1 MFWSDSVTP
10 DRSFL
15 FYSMMPNK
23 VIPVSVLT
31 GFLGAGKT
39 TLLNYILK
47 EQTDYRFGVIINEV
61 GEVGIDGKLI
71 EAQAEDMVEL
81 SNGCVCCTVRKDLV
95 KGVQKLLKRD
105 KLDYILIETTGV
117 ADPGPVAQTFL
128 NIPQLQQYARL
139 DSIITVVDAEHLSTQ
154 LKEADVSREQ
164 IALADFILINK
175 VDLVSPTAL
184 AALETQILNLNPHA
198 RIFRTEHSR
207 VNLNELLDLNVFDLD
222 RKLTVAPDLLDELKK
237 SNHSDIGSFSFR
249 FDQPF
254 VIERLEA
261 ELEELSEKSK
271 VYRSKGVLW
280 IEGTPR
286 RAVFHGVNNRFTI
299 YWDRL
304 WAKEEQRLSQLV
316 FIGKNLIRADI
327 EGTLKRCIA

>member
-1 MFWSDSVTP
+1 MTP
-10 DRSFL
+10 R
-15 FYSMMPNK
+15 K

-47 EQTDYRFGVIINEV
+47 EQTDYRFGVIINEI
-61 GEVGIDGKLI
+61 GEVGIDGKLV
-71 EAQAEDMVEL
+71 ETQTEDVVEL
-81 SNGCVCCTVRKDLV
+81 SNGCICCTVRKDLV

-105 KLDYILIETTGV
+105 QLDYILIETTGV

-128 NIPQLQQYARL
+128 NIPQLQQFARL
-139 DSIITVVDAEHLSTQ
+139 DSIITVVDAENVSAQ
-154 LKEADVSREQ
+154 LREAEVAREQ

-175 VDLVSPTAL
+175 VDLVSGEDL
-184 AALETQILNLNPHA
+184 AALERQILELNPHA
-198 RIFRTEHSR
+198 RVFHTERSR
-207 VNLNELLDLNVFDLD
+207 VNLKQLLELNVFDLD
-222 RKLTVAPDLLDELKK
+222 RKLSVAPAFLDELKQ
-237 SNHSDIGSFSFR
+237 SNHSDITSFSFS

-254 VIERLEA
+254 AIERLEL
-261 ELEELSEKSK
+261 ELQELSERSK
-271 VYRSKGVLW
+271 VYRSKGILW

-304 WAKEEQRLSQLV
+304 WEKEESRLSQLV
-316 FIGKNLIRADI
+316 FIGKDLDRSAI
-327 EGTLKRCIA
+327 EKALRRCLG

>member
-1 MFWSDSVTP
+1 MTS
-10 DRSFL
+10 R
-15 FYSMMPNK
+15 K

-47 EQTDYRFGVIINEV
+47 EQTDYRFGVIINEI
-61 GEVGIDGKLI
+61 GEVGIDGKLV
-71 EAQAEDMVEL
+71 ETQTEDVVEL

-95 KGVQKLLKRD
+95 KGVQKLLKREQ
-105 KLDYILIETTGV
+105 LDYILIETTGV

-139 DSIITVVDAEHLSTQ
+139 DSIITLVDAEHILAQ
-154 LKEADVSREQ
+154 LQEVEVAREQ
-164 IALADFILINK
+164 IALADYILLNK
-175 VDLVSPTAL
+175 VDLVSAE
-184 AALETQILNLNPHA
+184 ALETLEKEILAINPHA
-198 RIFRTEHSR
+198 RIFRSEHSR
-207 VNLNELLDLNVFDLD
+207 VNLKELLDLNTFDLD
-222 RKLTVAPDLLDELKK
+222 RKLSVAPAFLDELQQ
-237 SNHSDIGSFSFR
+237 SNHADIGSFSFS

-254 VIERLEA
+254 AVERLEA
-261 ELEELSEKSK
+261 ELQELSEKSK
-271 VYRSKGVLW
+271 VYRSKGILW

-304 WAKEEQRLSQLV
+304 WEKDEPRLSQLV
-316 FIGKNLIRADI
+316 FIGKDLDRSAI
-327 EGTLKRCIA
+327 ETVLRRSLA

>member
-1 MFWSDSVTP
+1 MIA
-10 DRSFL
+10 
-15 FYSMMPNK
+15 NK

-61 GEVGIDGKLI
+61 GEVGIDGKLV
-71 EAQAEDMVEL
+71 ETQAEDMVEL

-105 KLDYILIETTGV
+105 KIDYILIETTGV

-139 DSIITVVDAEHLSTQ
+139 DSIITVVDAERLPAQ
-154 LKEADVSREQ
+154 LEEAEVSREQ
-164 IALADFILINK
+164 VALADFILINK
-175 VDLVSPTAL
+175 VDLVSQESL
-184 AALETQILNLNPHA
+184 AALENQILSLNPHA
-198 RIFRTEHSR
+198 RIFHTQDSR
-207 VNLNELLDLNVFDLD
+207 VNLKELLDLNVFDLE
-222 RKLTVAPDLLDELKK
+222 RKLTVAPDLLDELKQ
-237 SNHSDIGSFSFR
+237 SNHSDIGSFSFS

-254 VIERLEA
+254 VMERLEA
-261 ELEELSEKSK
+261 ELQDLSEKSK
-271 VYRSKGVLW
+271 VYRSKGILW
-280 IEGTPR
+280 MEGTPR

-304 WAKEEQRLSQLV
+304 WAKDEQRLSQLV
-316 FIGKNLIRADI
+316 FIGKNLVRAEI
-327 EGTLKRCIA
+327 EGILTRCIA